1 MIQFSRQEKLVL
13 LILSA
18 VAVVALALTFFTN
31 FNAQRKLSEKETVMV
46 VQVDG
51 AVVNPGVYKVKEGTR
66 VFEILQ
72 EAGGT
77 TSGADLG
84 GINLAQPVY
93 DGQRISIPSRQKQE
107 NPAQSFSTNFDQFLP
122 QEARTPAGTKRIN
135 INTASQEE
143 LVSLPGIGEVIAKR
157 IIEYRQSQG
166 PFRRPEDLLKVKGI
180 GPKKL
185 EKIRDLISF

>member
-18 VAVVALALTFFTN
+18 VAVVVLALAFVAN
-31 FNAQRKLSEKETVMV
+31 FNAQQRLSEKETLLI

-51 AVVNPGVYKVKEGTR
+51 AVARPGVYKVKEGTR

-77 TSGADLG
+77 TSGADLE

-93 DGQRISIPSRQKQE
+93 DGQRISIPSHQNRE
-107 NPAQSFSTNFDQFLP
+107 APSQSFSTNLGQFLP
-122 QEARTPAGTKRIN
+122 REVRTPAGTKRIN

-143 LVSLPGIGEVIAKR
+143 LVSLPGIGGVIAKR

>member
-122 QEARTPAGTKRIN
+122 REARTPAGTKRIN

-143 LVSLPGIGEVIAKR
+143 LVSLPGIGDVIAKR

-185 EKIRDLISF
+185 EKIRDLLSF

>member
-18 VAVVALALTFFTN
+18 VAVVVLAFTFVAN
-31 FNAQRKLSEKETVMV
+31 FNAQRRLSEKETFLI

-51 AVVNPGVYKVKEGTR
+51 AVARPGVYKVKEGTR
-66 VFEILQ
+66 IFEILQ

-77 TSGADLG
+77 TPGADLE

-93 DGQRISIPSRQKQE
+93 DGQRVSIPSHQNRE
-107 NPAQSFSTNFDQFLP
+107 TPSQSFSTNLDQFLP
-122 QEARTPAGTKRIN
+122 QLSASAGTKRIN

-157 IIEYRQSQG
+157 IIEHRETHG
-166 PFRRPEDLLKVKGI
+166 PFRRPEDLLEVKGI